1 MSSRRTVVFPALS
14 RPKNNS
20 FYASQIIS
28 PVSFSL
34 VLWLFLN
41 RFPHTACL
49 FRRPRFARVSQTVV
63 KVAVSTGCTVSSE
76 GRGRR
81 LGCSHMHMCD
91 WSLSRT
97 PVDNPHVGGICWSIM
112 SEMFVELKL
121 RRVGDIWSTSRMVLC
136 MGNVDVEDNRQRHR
150 AQGSECQ
157 GLACQPTCQP
167 VPYFGH
173 SVEVPI
179 RSIAQRRI
187 TRSQLSM
194 RYHLVIV

>member
-136 MGNVDVEDNRQRHR
+136 MGNVDVEDNRQRHKSSGFR
-150 AQGSECQ
+150 MPRRSLSTNLPAS
-157 GLACQPTCQP
+157 
-167 VPYFGH
+167 
-173 SVEVPI
+173 SV
-179 RSIAQRRI
+179 
-187 TRSQLSM
+187 L
-194 RYHLVIV
+194 